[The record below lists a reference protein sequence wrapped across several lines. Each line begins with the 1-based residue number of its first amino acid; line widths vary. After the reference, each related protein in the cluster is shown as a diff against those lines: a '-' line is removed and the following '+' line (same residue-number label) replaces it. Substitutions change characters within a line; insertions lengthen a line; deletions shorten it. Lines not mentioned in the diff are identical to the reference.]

1 MNNEPPTQER
11 IDMILRQT
19 NYTQETAEQKL
30 SEFKN
35 DMLAV
40 IRDYMKPTGAG
51 SNSSMPVNTS
61 NEIKGSKNQQIYK
74 EIRGMMD
81 NAARHYEEK
90 KATQHLAEK
99 P

>member
-19 NYTQETAEQKL
+19 DYTQETAEQKL

-35 DMLAV
+35 DVMAV
-40 IRDYMKPTGAG
+40 IRDYMKPTGSG
-51 SNSSMPVNTS
+51 SMPVNTS

-81 NAARHYEEK
+81 NAARNYEER
-90 KATQHLAEK
+90 KAKQ
-99 P
+99 